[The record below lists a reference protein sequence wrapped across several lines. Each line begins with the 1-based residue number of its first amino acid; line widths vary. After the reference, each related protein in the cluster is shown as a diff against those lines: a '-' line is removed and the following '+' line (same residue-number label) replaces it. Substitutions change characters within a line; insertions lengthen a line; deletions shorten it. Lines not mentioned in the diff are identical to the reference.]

1 MKIYAWPR
9 RTPDVHSAET
19 PWYITEA
26 MQTHGSPPLPPF
38 LFGSIA
44 SQHCSIILPTT
55 LALHDFSTLSPETHG
70 TMSNPPQIAGIVQFD
85 CFLPVSDQ
93 ITQYSYTFS
102 GFSVKICIFS
112 SNLDNFTCFARFFIF
127 FNEFDGF
134 SSNSN
139 IFESSFV
146 NLN

>member
-1 MKIYAWPR
+1 MCKFWKVGVSLGNLAY
-9 RTPDVHSAET
+9 
-19 PWYITEA
+19 

-44 SQHCSIILPTT
+44 AQHCSIIFPTT
-55 LALHDFSTLSPETHG
+55 LALHEFSTLSLETHG
-70 TMSNPPQIAGIVQFD
+70 TMNNPHQIAGIVQFD
-85 CFLPVSDQ
+85 CFLQVSDQ

-134 SSNSN
+134 SSNYN
-139 IFESSFV
+139 IFTSSFV
-146 NLN
+146 NFNCVS